1 MLLERD
7 SKKEDAFKR
16 KLRVVFMG
24 SPEFAVPSLEAL
36 LEDARYEVIAV
47 YTQPP
52 RPKNRGHQ
60 LEKTPVHQLAEG
72 RGVPVKTPSS
82 LKSLEAQGNLASL
95 NPDAVVVVAYGL
107 LLPKA
112 ILEIP
117 PLGCINVHAS
127 LLPRWRGAAPIH
139 RAILEG
145 DQTTGI
151 TLMKMDE
158 GLDTGPFFA
167 AQGLSIASDATYL
180 QLQKVLSE
188 LGAVLLSQE
197 LFSFLNGQRTLQFQ
211 STEGITYASKVKK
224 EEGELDWNVPA
235 FVLERK
241 IRALNPSPGTWCTWR
256 QKRLKILEAKV
267 ELQTGIPGKLLD
279 DRMLISCK
287 EGSLR
292 PLQVLLEGGNPQ
304 NLDSFLNGYAPTEDD
319 FLPSPNS

>member
-1 MLLERD
+1 MTLQPN
-7 SKKEDAFKR
+7 SKKEDAFGGKV
-16 KLRVVFMG
+16 RVAFMG
-24 SPEFAVPSLEAL
+24 SPEFATPSLKAL
-36 LEDARYEVIAV
+36 LEDPRYEVVAV

-60 LEKTPVHQLAEG
+60 LERTPVHQLAEG
-72 RGVPVKTPSS
+72 WGVPVETPSS
-82 LKSLEAQGNLASL
+82 LKSLEAQAHLASL
-95 NPDAVVVVAYGL
+95 SPDVVVVVAYGL
-107 LLPKA
+107 LLPKTV
-112 ILEIP
+112 LDIP

-145 DQTTGI
+145 DPTTGI

-167 AQGLSIASDATYL
+167 TQEVSILPDATYL
-180 QLQKVLSE
+180 QLQETLSKM
-188 LGAVLLSQE
+188 GADLLSQE
-197 LFSFLNGQRTLQFQ
+197 LFPFLKGQRPLQLQ
-211 STEGITYASKVKK
+211 PTEGITYASKVKK
-224 EEGELDWNVPA
+224 EEGELDWNMPA

-256 QKRLKILEAKV
+256 QKRLKILEAKL
-267 ELQTGIPGKLLD
+267 EPQTGIPGKLLD

-292 PLQVLLEGGNPQ
+292 PLQVLLEGGKPQ
-304 NLDSFLNGYAPTEDD
+304 SLDSFLNGYTPAEDD
-319 FLPSPNS
+319 FLA